1 MPMIHYICN
10 ACGFHLK
17 QILRR
22 PPYPSTLICEKCN
35 GSMTKELSAPSQSS
49 KISVD
54 NGVQARR
61 VEISP
66 DIIETNKARSE
77 KNYHEED

>member
-1 MPMIHYICN
+1 MPMIHYVCE
-10 ACGFHLK
+10 CGHVLK
-17 QILRR
+17 KILRN
-22 PPYPSTLICEKCN
+22 PPFPSTLICEKCN
-35 GSMTKELSAPSQSS
+35 GSMTKLLSAPSQSS

-66 DIIETNKARSE
+66 DIIETNLARSN
-77 KNYHEED
+77 KDYRED

>member
-1 MPMIHYICN
+1 MIHYTCSD
-10 ACGFHLK
+10 CGFTFTKLFRGAPFPT
-17 QILRR
+17 ILG
-22 PPYPSTLICEKCN
+22 CEQCKGN
-35 GSMTKELSAPSQSS
+35 MKKELSAPSSSS

-66 DIIETNKARSE
+66 DIIETNDARS
-77 KNYHEED
+77 KKDYREE

>member
-1 MPMIHYICN
+1 MPMIHYICHQ
-10 ACGFHLK
+10 CGFNFKKLF
-17 QILRR
+17 RR
-22 PPYPSTLICEKCN
+22 SPFPSTLICEKCN

-66 DIIETNKARSE
+66 DIIETNEARSN
-77 KNYHEED
+77 KNYREE

>member
-1 MPMIHYICN
+1 MPMIHYICHD
-10 ACGFHLK
+10 CGFSTK
-17 QILRR
+17 KIFRKG
-22 PPYPSTLICEKCN
+22 PFPSALICEKCN
-35 GSMTKELSAPSQSS
+35 NTMKKELSAPTSSS

-66 DIIETNKARSE
+66 DIIETNEKRSN
-77 KNYHEED
+77 KNYREE

>member
-1 MPMIHYICN
+1 MPMIHYVCHD
-10 ACGFHLK
+10 CGFSLK
-17 QILRR
+17 KILRK

-66 DIIETNKARSE
+66 DIIETNEARS
-77 KNYHEED
+77 KKDYREE

>member
-10 ACGFHLK
+10 ECGFSARK
-17 QILRR
+17 IFRK
-22 PPYPSTLICEKCN
+22 PPYPSTLICDKCN
-35 GSMTKELSAPSQSS
+35 GSMTKELSAPSSSS

-66 DIIETNKARSE
+66 DIIETNEARS
-77 KNYHEED
+77 KKDYREE